1 MAEPMINRLDLKTQA
16 KQAILDYIASMD
28 LHASNKMPREEKLC
42 EIIGVSRVTLRSAL
56 DELASDG
63 VVFRRQGKGTFVNRT
78 RMEMK
83 VSFNPAGHFSDMIRD
98 SGYTPR
104 IEMLAVDIIPADAK
118 LATSL
123 GIVAGDEIVRDK
135 KLFYADDAPCVY
147 CEDFF
152 ARSLIGDTDPREM
165 LTQPISVFHYLYA
178 RTGRRVCWD
187 KVELDA
193 ADSRGKEELGVFP
206 DQPLLLLTGTNFDEQ
221 DMPLVV
227 TCEYVD
233 TRRLSFCQ
241 IRRRTILY

>member
-16 KQAILDYIASMD
+16 KRAILDYIASMD
-28 LHASNKMPREEKLC
+28 LHASNKLPREEKLC

-78 RMEMK
+78 RMEIK

-104 IEMLAVDIIPADAK
+104 IEMLAVDIIPADAQ
-118 LATSL
+118 LADAL
-123 GIVAGDEIVRDK
+123 HIAEGDEVVRDK
-135 KLFYADDAPCVY
+135 KIFYADDAPCVY

-152 ARSLIGDTDPREM
+152 ERRLIGDRDPQEM
-165 LTQPISVFHYLYA
+165 LSQPISVFHYLYA

-187 KVELDA
+187 KVELGA
-193 ADSRGKEELGVFP
+193 ADSRMKEELSVFP
-206 DQPLLLLTGTNFDEQ
+206 DRPLLLLTGTNFDEE

-233 TRRLSFCQ
+233 TCCLSFSQ
-241 IRRRTILY
+241 IRRRTIIY